1 MANSV
6 AFETFYKRCKS
17 LKDYF
22 TTLSNGDEIY
32 RYCCSN
38 WGFLKVF
45 ETMLY
50 NLVRAEE
57 ITDKFDSL
65 NKQTATKIEKF
76 IRDHIKTLM
85 DAHETE
91 QKIKVAVKEFDAEFK
106 KVSNELKQAQQK
118 RRAAMA
124 QELLIDCL
132 SGI

>member
-1 MANSV
+1 
-6 AFETFYKRCKS
+6 
-17 LKDYF
+17 
-22 TTLSNGDEIY
+22 
-32 RYCCSN
+32 
-38 WGFLKVF
+38 
-45 ETMLY
+45 MLY

-85 DAHETE
+85 EAQETE

-106 KVSNELKQAQQK
+106 KVNNEMKQAQQK

-124 QELLIDCL
+124 QELLIDCM
-132 SGI
+132 SGV